1 MDVENSATPCPITL
15 NRIVRIALASAS
27 LALATSASAQFWQ
40 SKPMAEGNSPRGSS
54 THRGTLVNPASGL
67 CLDLQS
73 TANRDGN
80 NVQLGSC
87 GNSTTNWEL
96 IDLGGSEYAI
106 VNRGNGRVVD
116 VSGGSF
122 SDGANVQIYGWNNSG
137 AQRWRLESV
146 GGGRYKIVNQ
156 SSGKCLDIEGK
167 SNAPGANVQQWS
179 CHGGSNQQWQ
189 LGGSSSGGNRWPTAV
204 IGEPVRPGLP
214 STPSRS
220 SGGALDGRIIYS
232 GMIVSRKSG
241 KCIDVARA
249 QTNDGANIQQWT
261 CNGTNA
267 QLWDFYDLGGGEVA
281 VALRLSRKV
290 MDVNSNNP
298 ADGTNIAQYSW
309 HGRENQRW
317 RLEPAGRG
325 FFKLVSVGTGKCIDV
340 DQSTDGGNNDGANVQ
355 QWSCHGNEN
364 QQWRVEV
371 QGSGSGW
378 TPWQAPN
385 VMSGLGYADVP
396 INDVVGTWEGTNPLN
411 RAKLRLSIYSDG
423 TALAIVDDA
432 LRVNGYLRRGQLYLG
447 AERYDLSRD
456 RRTLRA
462 TQVGNAGNV
471 IVFREAR

>member
-1 MDVENSATPCPITL
+1 VGKPNAESINHPL
-15 NRIVRIALASAS
+15 LRRVLVALP
-27 LALATSASAQFWQ
+27 LLLATAAHAQFWQ
-40 SKPMAEGNSPRGSS
+40 SKPMAEGDSPRGSS
-54 THRGTLVNPASGL
+54 THRGTLLNPASGL
-67 CLDLQS
+67 CLDLRS
-73 TANRDGN
+73 ISNRDGN

-87 GNSTTNWEL
+87 SNNTASWEL
-96 IDLGGSEYAI
+96 IDLGGSEFAI

-122 SDGANVQIYGWNNSG
+122 SDGANVQLYGWNNSG
-137 AQRWRLESV
+137 AQRWRLEAV
-146 GGGRYKIVNQ
+146 GGGRYKVVNQ

-167 SNAPGANVQQWS
+167 SGTPGANVQQWS

-189 LGGSSSGGNRWPTAV
+189 LGGSGSSGNRWPTAV
-204 IGEPVRPGLP
+204 IGEPIRP
-214 STPSRS
+214 SAPSRP
-220 SGGALDGRIIYS
+220 GGALEGRIIYS

-249 QTNDGANIQQWT
+249 QTTDGANIQQWT

-267 QLWDFYDLGGGEVA
+267 QLWDFYDLGGGDVA

-290 MDVNSNNP
+290 MDVNSNSS
-298 ADGTNIAQYSW
+298 ADGANIAQYSW

-325 FFKLVSVGTGKCIDV
+325 FFKLVSVGSGKCIDV
-340 DQSTDGGNNDGANVQ
+340 DQSVEDGRNDGANVQ
-355 QWSCHGNEN
+355 QWSCHGKEN

-378 TPWQAPN
+378 SAWQAPN
-385 VMSGLGYADVP
+385 VMSGGGFADVAAG
-396 INDVVGTWEGTNPLN
+396 DVVGNWEGTNPLN
-411 RAKLRLSIYSDG
+411 RAKLRLSIYADG
-423 TALAIVDDA
+423 NALAIVDDA

-447 AERYDLSRD
+447 AERYELLRD

-462 TQVGNAGNV
+462 TQVGNTGNV
-471 IVFREAR
+471 IVFRQVR